1 MTTPDLRRILLV
13 EDEIDIQMVASMAL
27 EDIGGFEVE
36 VCSSGIQALEQAP
49 AFDPQL
55 ILLDVMMPD
64 LDGLGTFAA
73 MAEHPQLRDIPVVF
87 MTARAQLQEMEEYRA
102 SGAIDVIVKPFDAM
116 ALSDTVRAIWRRHS
130 TPGGDT

>member
-1 MTTPDLRRILLV
+1 MSTPELRRILLV
-13 EDEIDIQMVASMAL
+13 EDEILIQLVASMAL

-36 VCSSGIQALEQAP
+36 VCSSGRLALQRAP
-49 AFDPQL
+49 HFAPHL

-73 MAEHPQLRDIPVVF
+73 MSEDAALQDIPVVF
-87 MTARAQLQEMEEYRA
+87 MTARAQQQEMEEYRA

-116 ALSDTVRAIWRRHS
+116 AMPNTVLAIWQRHHGAS
-130 TPGGDT
+130 DDS

>member
-1 MTTPDLRRILLV
+1 MKMPALQRILLV

-27 EDIGGFEVE
+27 EDLGGFDVL
-36 VCSSGIQALEQAP
+36 VCGSGLQALEEAP
-49 AFDPQL
+49 AFAPQM

-73 MAEHPQLRDIPVVF
+73 MSKDPALRDIPVVF
-87 MTARAQLQEMEEYRA
+87 MTARAQQQEMEEYRA

-116 ALSDTVRAIWRRHS
+116 ALADTVLSIWRRHQGALDG
-130 TPGGDT
+130 P